1 MTTLRLFFLL
11 LVASGFAWA
20 APAEAWQTLNGAR
33 VEGTLSG
40 VYGPVVAIEQKKGS
54 RFLDMG
60 ELDEAALLRIADYLA
75 DPARAMPAWAGSK
88 SKVAKALK
96 GRLQVLQGDK
106 LVNFEPGSRPEP
118 KFYLVYFGAEWCPPC
133 RTFSPRLVQAYQ
145 RLKQIAPDAFECIFI
160 SNDRD
165 GGEQLKYIRKNAMP
179 FPVLKFSQVGG
190 VDLLER
196 WKGRGIPSL
205 IAFTREGEILYHSYR
220 GEEYL
225 GPDSVLKAFEPLLR
239 TVAQDERPSP
249 SRHRLAIAQHVRSA
263 GGGALPAK
271 PYLIDMDLRRYQTLE
286 HKELTATLTLNAQGT
301 VEDVSITPQL
311 PAVLEHQLIADA
323 GKWLFLP
330 SVKDGQPQPA
340 QATLPLRL
348 HP

>member
-1 MTTLRLFFLL
+1 MITLRLLFLSL
-11 LVASGFAWA
+11 ASSGLAWA
-20 APAEAWQTLNGAR
+20 APAQTWQTIKGAQ

-60 ELDEAALLRIADYLA
+60 ELDDAGLARVADYLA
-75 DPARAMPAWAGSK
+75 DPARANPAWAASK
-88 SKVAKALK
+88 SKVGKALK
-96 GRLQVLQGDK
+96 GRLQVLQGGK
-106 LVNFEPGSRPEP
+106 LVNFDPGARPEP

-133 RTFSPRLVQAYQ
+133 RAFSPRLVQAYQ

-165 GGEQLKYIRKNAMP
+165 GDEQVKYVRKNAMP
-179 FPVLKFSQVGG
+179 FPVLKFSQVGS

-205 IAFTREGEILYHSYR
+205 IAFTREGEILFHSYR

-225 GPDSVLKAFEPLLR
+225 GPDSVLKSFEPLLR
-239 TVAQDERPSP
+239 SVAKDGAPSP
-249 SRHRLAIAQHVRSA
+249 SLHRLAVAQYVRSA
-263 GGGALPAK
+263 GGGSLPAK

-286 HKELTATLTLNAQGT
+286 HKELTATLTLSAKGT
-301 VEDVSITPQL
+301 VEDVTISPQL

-323 GKWLFLP
+323 GNWLFLP
-330 SVKDGQPQPA
+330 SVHDGQPRPA
-340 QATLPLRL
+340 QAKLPLAL